1 MKNFIVSFVLLLTA
15 ISFTAC
21 NDSSEDDDAQDS
33 TGDYWP
39 TSIDNNWVYDQDGAE
54 TSITIIGDEVVNGAK
69 HYEFNQ
75 LNIFGRAVEDHP
87 PFRIKKNKGDYY
99 INVGEINITVQA
111 VTTKIT
117 GYEFLLFKDYLN
129 INETW
134 EGNYTYTISSNAA
147 NPFFALTEVTY
158 KGKILEKGISLTV
171 NGKVFN
177 DVIKFRFEQILD
189 GKNDAWPTWEYSTDY
204 WIAKDVGI
212 IKFENDGDVSEL
224 KSYSLK

>member
-1 MKNFIVSFVLLLTA
+1 MKKFIVPFVLFLTA

-21 NDSSEDDDAQDS
+21 NDSSDEDVAQDS
-33 TGDYWP
+33 KGDYWP

-54 TSITIIGDEVVNGAK
+54 TSIKIIGSEVVNGTK
-69 HYEFNQ
+69 YYKFNQ
-75 LNIFGRAVEDHP
+75 LDIFGRAVEDHP

-99 INVGEINITVQA
+99 INVGEINITAQG

-158 KGKILEKGISLTV
+158 TGKILEKGISLTV
-171 NGKVFN
+171 NGTVFN
-177 DVIKFRFEQILD
+177 DVIRFRFTQIID
-189 GKNDAWPTWEYSTDY
+189 GKSDAWPTWDYSTDY

-212 IKFENDGDVSEL
+212 IRFSNDGAISEH
-224 KSYSLK
+224 KSHVIK